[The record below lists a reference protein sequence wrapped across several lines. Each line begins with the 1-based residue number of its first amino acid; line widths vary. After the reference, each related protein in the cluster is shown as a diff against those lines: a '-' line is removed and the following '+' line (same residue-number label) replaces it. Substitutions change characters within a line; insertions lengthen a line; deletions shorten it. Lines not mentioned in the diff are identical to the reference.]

1 MLQTL
6 LRHYVKFHSHPCSG
20 HLPLFADEKT
30 KTGFRG
36 LSMITYFVAK
46 LEFKAISSGSKTWCN
61 YLMHHTSFLI
71 YQNIHFAR
79 KPHTRSTKS
88 CKTTAF
94 EATALSRHSTKPNQ
108 NLIINLKTKKKRGGS
123 FQNIL
128 TCWIKNVKNL
138 IPINSE
144 VAFQICSFANWSER
158 TWHAWENGA
167 ILG

>member
-1 MLQTL
+1 MMFQTL

-30 KTGFRG
+30 KTGFCG
-36 LSMITYFVAK
+36 LSMITYLVAK

-71 YQNIHFAR
+71 YQNTHFAR
-79 KPHTRSTKS
+79 KPYTRSTKS

-94 EATALSRHSTKPNQ
+94 EATALSRHSTKRNQ
-108 NLIINLKTKKKRGGS
+108 NLIINLRKKKKKRGES

-138 IPINSE
+138 IPRNSE
-144 VAFQICSFANWSER
+144 VAF
-158 TWHAWENGA
+158 
-167 ILG
+167 